1 MIRKSSPNVTPC
13 NAAESFAHNKVN
25 PVDRTSPMEA
35 LTLKVPPTVGL
46 TDEQFYQLCVAN
58 EEWRLEL
65 TANGELIIMP
75 PTGGESGISNAGL
88 TAKLYNWNE
97 QTKLGKVFDSSTEFR
112 LPNGAKRCPDASWV
126 LRERW
131 EALPRDDRKR
141 FPPLCPDFVVE
152 LRSETDSL
160 EQLRSKMREYRNNGA
175 RLGWLIDPQ
184 TPLVEIYRP
193 AVEVETLHFSLDEPP
208 TLSGEDVLPGFVL
221 DLAPILNP

>member
-1 MIRKSSPNVTPC
+1 
-13 NAAESFAHNKVN
+13 
-25 PVDRTSPMEA
+25 MET
-35 LTLKVPPTVGL
+35 LTLNVPPAVGL

-58 EEWRLEL
+58 EERRLEF

-75 PTGGESGISNAGL
+75 PTGGESGIRNSDLNLQLGL
-88 TAKLYNWNE
+88 WNR

-141 FPPLCPDFVVE
+141 FPPLCPDVVVE

-160 EQLRSKMREYRNNGA
+160 EQLRSKMREYRTNGA

-193 AVEVETLHFSLDEPP
+193 AVEVETVNFSLDEPP